1 MRIVLV
7 AAVALSFLAGGCA
20 LLPKGTPKAE
30 PRADVRNMERTTLD
44 RL

>member
-1 MRIVLV
+1 MRIVFV
-7 AAVALSFLAGGCA
+7 AALALSLPAAGCA